1 MTPCQRSNTTPP
13 MLILT
18 LRRFTVEACHSLIK
32 KALPPSQAGN
42 GELLEQIYNETE
54 GNPFLL
60 NEYIAML
67 QRGESLDHPSPA
79 IQSFLR
85 TQLLGL
91 SQEALEL
98 AEVLSCF
105 YDARR
110 SPLRLRFWE
119 KTHRI
124 CWFPWSSWKIGESS

>member
-1 MTPCQRSNTTPP
+1 
-13 MLILT
+13 
-18 LRRFTVEACHSLIK
+18 
-32 KALPPSQAGN
+32 
-42 GELLEQIYNETE
+42 
-54 GNPFLL
+54 
-60 NEYIAML
+60 ML
-67 QRGESLDHPSPA
+67 QRGESLDHSSPA

-110 SPLRLRFWE
+110 SLCGSDSGKNASDLLAPLEQLENRGA
-119 KTHRI
+119 
-124 CWFPWSSWKIGESS
+124 S